1 MYMNPIYED
10 MFKIMISKKKNDLH
24 DLKYM
29 YLCCES
35 SGFTF
40 LYSDLLPEARQ
51 YLQTVKIEKKMS
63 LPKYR
68 FAFLCEIDAA

>member
-51 YLQTVKIEKKMS
+51 YLLTV
-63 LPKYR
+63 
-68 FAFLCEIDAA
+68 